1 MPTIN
6 ARSSLQFGRIKM
18 PAYRRLSKD
27 GAVFFA
33 IDAATR
39 NPIVE
44 FPGSISLPASVITS
58 DISSV
63 KRKLGSESRFLTRGA
78 ANMILR

>member
-33 IDAATR
+33 IDAATP
-39 NPIVE
+39 NLIVE
-44 FPGSISLPASVITS
+44 FPGSISLPAFVR
-58 DISSV
+58 ISGIWSV
-63 KRKLGSESRFLTRGA
+63 KRKLGSESRFVTR
-78 ANMILR
+78 